1 MPNNMLVAFV
11 LLLSSFPPHG
21 FSDEHKGGKNLL
33 PVTNELYKKTC
44 GACHFAYQP
53 GLLPERSWKKIMDS
67 PGTHPGGAFSLDGS
81 TKEKIRKYLAQNSA
95 ENSPSKRS
103 GKMLATIDSGR
114 TPLRISEVPY
124 IKYKHQEIRPDV
136 FKRKSVSSRGNCIA
150 CHRKAGQ
157 GVYDGDVVIPK
168 SQTG

>member
-11 LLLSSFPPHG
+11 LLLSSFPPQG

-33 PVTNELYKKTC
+33 PVTNEFYKKTC

-53 GLLPERSWKKIMDS
+53 GLLPERSWKKMMDS
-67 PGTHPGGAFSLDGS
+67 PGTHPGSALSLDGS
-81 TKEKIRKYLAQNSA
+81 TKEKIRKYLVQNSA
-95 ENSPSKRS
+95 ENSPSKSS
-103 GKMLATIDSGR
+103 GKMLASIDSGR

-124 IKYKHQEIRPDV
+124 IKHKHNEIRPDV
-136 FKRKSVSSRGNCIA
+136 FNRKSVRSRGNCIA

-157 GVYDGDVVIPK
+157 GVYDRDVVIPRR
-168 SQTG
+168 QIG

>member
-1 MPNNMLVAFV
+1 MPNNMLVAFI
-11 LLLSSFPPHG
+11 LLLSSFPSQN

-33 PVTNELYKKTC
+33 PVSNGLYKKSC

-53 GLLPERSWKKIMDS
+53 GLLPERSWKKMMDS

-81 TKEKIRKYLAQNSA
+81 TKEKIRKYLVQNSA

-103 GKMLATIDSGR
+103 GKLLASIDSGR

-124 IKYKHQEIRPDV
+124 IKRKHLEIRPDV

-157 GVYDGDVVIPK
+157 GVYDHDVVIPK
-168 SQTG
+168 KQIG